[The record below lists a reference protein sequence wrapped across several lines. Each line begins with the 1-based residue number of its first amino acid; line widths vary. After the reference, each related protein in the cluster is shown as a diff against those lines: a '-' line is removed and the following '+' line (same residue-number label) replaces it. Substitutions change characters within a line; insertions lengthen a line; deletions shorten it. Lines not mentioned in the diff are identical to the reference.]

1 MSVITPSHLGDAL
14 RGALGHLD
22 GDLQLPGHP
31 GWDAAR
37 ASWNLAVDQHPVAVV
52 HAGSAADVAA
62 TVLAA
67 SRLGLQVAAQA
78 TGHAAGVLDDLDHTI
93 LVRTDRLGGVEI
105 DPAAMIARVGAGV
118 RWGQVSEA
126 AARHGLAALA
136 GSSPDVGVVGY
147 TLGGGLGWLSR
158 SHGLAANSVTAIEL
172 VTADGRARRVAERPP
187 GQQGSAQQDDEDA
200 DLWWALRGG
209 GGAPGVV
216 TAIEFRLYP
225 VAEVHAGALWWPI
238 ERAHEVAHAWRQWIG
253 TVPTS
258 VTSHLRLLRLPPL
271 PDLPE
276 FLQGRSLVKI
286 EAALQE
292 TTEEADR
299 ILMPLRAL
307 APQLDTFDRTPVARL
322 AELHMDPPGPIPVLG
337 DGAVLRSL
345 DRATIDAF
353 LRAAGPDN
361 PAAAP
366 LLSAEIRHLG
376 GELSPQRGEGGAI
389 ASVAGEGI
397 FHAVG
402 IAPPPAAGA
411 VAAAVTQ
418 ALAHLET
425 VRAETDCLNFAE
437 TRRSPQRLFGASL
450 ERLRRITQSMDPAG
464 VIRAQH
470 SLWP

>member
-78 TGHAAGVLDDLDHTI
+78 TGHAAAVLDDLDNTI

-172 VTADGRARRVAERPP
+172 VTADGRARRVTERPRVSRAALGRMTRTP
-187 GQQGSAQQDDEDA
+187 TCGGPFAVEEVLQGSSPPSSSASTRS
-200 DLWWALRGG
+200 LRCT
-209 GGAPGVV
+209 P
-216 TAIEFRLYP
+216 
-225 VAEVHAGALWWPI
+225 
-238 ERAHEVAHAWRQWIG
+238 ERSG
-253 TVPTS
+253 
-258 VTSHLRLLRLPPL
+258 
-271 PDLPE
+271 
-276 FLQGRSLVKI
+276 GRSSGP
-286 EAALQE
+286 
-292 TTEEADR
+292 TR
-299 ILMPLRAL
+299 W
-307 APQLDTFDRTPVARL
+307 RTPGGSGSARC
-322 AELHMDPPGPIPVLG
+322 PP
-337 DGAVLRSL
+337 
-345 DRATIDAF
+345 
-353 LRAAGPDN
+353 
-361 PAAAP
+361 
-366 LLSAEIRHLG
+366 
-376 GELSPQRGEGGAI
+376 
-389 ASVAGEGI
+389 
-397 FHAVG
+397 
-402 IAPPPAAGA
+402 
-411 VAAAVTQ
+411 
-418 ALAHLET
+418 
-425 VRAETDCLNFAE
+425 
-437 TRRSPQRLFGASL
+437 RSPP
-450 ERLRRITQSMDPAG
+450 T
-464 VIRAQH
+464 
-470 SLWP
+470 